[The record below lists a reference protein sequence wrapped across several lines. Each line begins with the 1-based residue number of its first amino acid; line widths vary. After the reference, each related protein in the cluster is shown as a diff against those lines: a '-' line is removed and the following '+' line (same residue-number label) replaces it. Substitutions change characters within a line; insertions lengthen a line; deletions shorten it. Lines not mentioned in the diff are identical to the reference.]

1 MERRYRQLSLEE
13 RQTIAQF
20 YKTGKSIR
28 QIAATLDR
36 APSTVSREIKR
47 NTGYGAKAVYR
58 ANYADDQ
65 AWARRWSGCKLE
77 RQPSLLAAVLER
89 LKAGWSPE
97 QVSGRLAK
105 DHRKQII
112 SYETIYR
119 FIYAQIRA
127 TANFKWRYYLPR
139 AKFKR
144 GFRGKRSSP
153 IEHHIKHRVAL
164 SARPNV
170 VDDRQQAGH
179 WEVDL
184 MMFGNKKTNLLVAQE
199 RTSRF
204 IFIAKQADKKSHRV
218 AAKLREWFKLL
229 PPSMRR
235 TLTQDNGTEFARH
248 YLLNK
253 SLGMKTF
260 FCDTRSPWQKGG
272 VENANGRIRR
282 YVPKKADPRTL
293 SHNTI
298 RTIAKHLNNTPRK
311 CLDFQTPAEVFLK
324 QLLHFECEF
333 TLDR

>member
-1 MERRYRQLSLEE
+1 MERRYRQLSLDE
-13 RQTIAQF
+13 RETIADLR
-20 YKTGKSIR
+20 KTGQTIR

-36 APSTVSREIKR
+36 APSTISREITR

-58 ANYADDQ
+58 PSYADDQ

-77 RQPSLLAAVLER
+77 CQPGLLAMVLER

-105 DHRKQII
+105 DYRKPII

-119 FIYAQIRA
+119 FIYTQIRA
-127 TANFKWRYYLPR
+127 TAKFSWRYYLPR

-144 GFRGKRSSP
+144 GFRGRRSSP

-164 SARPNV
+164 SARPSV
-170 VDDRQQAGH
+170 VDNRQQVGH

-184 MMFGNKKTNLLVAQE
+184 MMFGNKKANLLVAQE

-218 AAKLREWFKLL
+218 AAKLLGWFKLL

-235 TLTQDNGTEFARH
+235 TLT
-248 YLLNK
+248 
-253 SLGMKTF
+253 
-260 FCDTRSPWQKGG
+260 
-272 VENANGRIRR
+272 
-282 YVPKKADPRTL
+282 
-293 SHNTI
+293 
-298 RTIAKHLNNTPRK
+298 
-311 CLDFQTPAEVFLK
+311 
-324 QLLHFECEF
+324 
-333 TLDR
+333 